1 MMITPVKSID
11 FEDFTEGI
19 PSFMCI
25 LMMVVTYSISNGI
38 MFGVIFYVVLKT
50 IAGKIKD
57 VNVPT
62 WVLFALFV
70 AKIVVNTI

>member
-1 MMITPVKSID
+1 MITPVREID
-11 FEDFTEGI
+11 FDDMTEGI

-38 MFGVIFYVVLKT
+38 MFGIIFYVVIKAL
-50 IAGKIKD
+50 AGKIKD
-57 VNVPT
+57 INVPT
-62 WVLFALFV
+62 WILFALFV

>member
-1 MMITPVKSID
+1 MITPVKSID

-38 MFGVIFYVVLKT
+38 MFGVLFYVILKL
-50 IAGKIKD
+50 IAGKAKD
-57 VNVPT
+57 INVPT
-62 WVLFALFV
+62 WILFALFV